1 MRRMLLRMELRKRF
15 SKLAQS
21 AGTLISIPNGG
32 APPDFLLA
40 PLRKLGLSAPF
51 HPTPTA
57 VKIYQ
62 AVIAHK
68 VALID
73 RLPSK
78 YRKDAQEVVWNSVI
92 KGYDVAGLSRELHDR
107 FGIVRAR
114 AQLIAS
120 AQCRMARSVMENA
133 QRIEQGLTE
142 AVWRYDGSRCG
153 IPSHQTL
160 DGKPYALARG
170 AELDGTRVWP
180 SSEPQCFCTSGTI
193 DASAEGDAA

>member
-1 MRRMLLRMELRKRF
+1 MELKRRF
-15 SKLAQS
+15 SKFAQS
-21 AGTLISIPNGG
+21 AGTLISIPTG

-57 VKIYQ
+57 VKVYQ
-62 AVIAHK
+62 AAISYK

-78 YRKDAQEVVWNSVI
+78 YRKDVQEVVWNSVM
-92 KGYDVAGLSRELHDR
+92 KGFDVAGLARELHER
-107 FGIVRAR
+107 FGIVRER

-133 QRIEQGLTE
+133 QRIGQGVTQ
-142 AVWRYDGSRCG
+142 AVWHHDAKRCG
-153 IPSHQTL
+153 IPNHQTL
-160 DGKPYALARG
+160 DGKPYELARG
-170 AELDGTRVWP
+170 AELGGKRVWP
-180 SSEPQCFCTSGTI
+180 SGEPLCCCTSST
-193 DASAEGDAA
+193 DVSAEEDAA

>member
-1 MRRMLLRMELRKRF
+1 MVLRMELRKRF
-15 SKLAQS
+15 SKLARS

-57 VKIYQ
+57 VKVYQ
-62 AVIAHK
+62 AVIARK

-78 YRKDAQEVVWNSVI
+78 YRRDAQEVIWNSVM
-92 KGYDVAGLSRELHDR
+92 KGYDVAGLARELHDR
-107 FGIVRAR
+107 FGIVRER

-142 AVWRYDGSRCG
+142 AVWRYDSGRCG
-153 IPSHQTL
+153 VQSHRAL
-160 DGKPYALARG
+160 DGKPYLLARG
-170 AELDGTRVWP
+170 AELQGTRVWP

-193 DASAEGDAA
+193 DASAEEDAA

>member
-1 MRRMLLRMELRKRF
+1 MELGKRL
-15 SKLAQS
+15 SKFAQS
-21 AGTLISIPNGG
+21 AGTLISIPTG

-57 VKIYQ
+57 VRVYRAAITY
-62 AVIAHK
+62 K

-78 YRKDAQEVVWNSVI
+78 YRKDAQEVIWNSVV
-92 KGYDVAGLSRELHDR
+92 KGFDVAGLARELHDR
-107 FGIVRAR
+107 FGIVRER

-133 QRIEQGLTE
+133 QRIEQGVTQ
-142 AVWRYDGSRCG
+142 AVWHHDDAHCG
-153 IPSHQTL
+153 IQSHQAL
-160 DGKPYALARG
+160 DGKPYLLARG
-170 AELDGTRVWP
+170 AGLDGKRVWP
-180 SSEPQCFCTSGTI
+180 SGEPQCFCTSSTI
-193 DASAEGDAA
+193 DASVDEEDATC

>member
-1 MRRMLLRMELRKRF
+1 MELGKRF
-15 SKLAQS
+15 SKFAQS
-21 AGTLISIPNGG
+21 AGTLISIPNG

-57 VKIYQ
+57 VKVYQ
-62 AVIAHK
+62 AAITYK

-78 YRKDAQEVVWNSVI
+78 YRKDAQEVIWNSVM
-92 KGYDVAGLSRELHDR
+92 KGFDVAGLARELHDR
-107 FGIVRAR
+107 FGIVRER

-133 QRIEQGLTE
+133 NRIEQGLTE
-142 AVWRYDGSRCG
+142 AVWHHDGARCG
-153 IPSHQTL
+153 IPSHQAL
-160 DGKPYALARG
+160 DGKPYLLARG
-170 AELDGTRVWP
+170 ATLDGKRVWP
-180 SSEPQCFCTSGTI
+180 SGEPQCLCTSSTM
-193 DASAEGDAA
+193 DAAAEEDAA